1 MVFVHYL
8 FEVGH
13 FALVDQMFL
22 LAPACLGLMLE
33 HGPEVVLMLEHG
45 PEVVYLCLRQEVGY
59 CFQDFLKI
67 IWHPQF

>member
-22 LAPACLGLMLE
+22 LGPVCLG
-33 HGPEVVLMLEHG
+33 LMLEHG
-45 PEVVYLCLRQEVGY
+45 PEVVYLCLRQEAGY

-67 IWHPQF
+67 M